1 MYKTSYWERVWCDI
15 GGILIKCRFCVLNKS
30 FVYVTEAFSWLVSM
44 ICSGLTFFNLMV
56 RKKILGRCKFRNSG
70 QQKLC
75 SPKYHFFKT
84 IFTAVCLNFIFL
96 MNFLFR
102 ENDVAGFD
110 VNMGCPK
117 DFSLKGGMG
126 AALLTQ
132 PEKVKEILT
141 SLVENLSIPVTC
153 KVRLL
158 PNLEDT
164 LELCK
169 MIESCGVAAL
179 AVHGRTKEERSRQ
192 ANNDSAIR
200 AIAETLKIPVIAKWV
215 FRN

>member
-1 MYKTSYWERVWCDI
+1 
-15 GGILIKCRFCVLNKS
+15 
-30 FVYVTEAFSWLVSM
+30 
-44 ICSGLTFFNLMV
+44 
-56 RKKILGRCKFRNSG
+56 
-70 QQKLC
+70 
-75 SPKYHFFKT
+75 
-84 IFTAVCLNFIFL
+84 